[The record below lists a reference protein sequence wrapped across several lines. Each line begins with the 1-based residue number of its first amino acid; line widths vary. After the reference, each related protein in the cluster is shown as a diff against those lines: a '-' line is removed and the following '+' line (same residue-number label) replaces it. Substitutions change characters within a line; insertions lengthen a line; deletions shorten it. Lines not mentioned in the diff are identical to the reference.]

1 MVRARVDPGV
11 LVQSR
16 SKWMV
21 GSVAQSCP
29 TPLTPWTVARQASL
43 SVGFPRQ
50 ENWSGAGAKGSTKDS
65 SFLFHNFNCSV
76 GFILYEHNMRIFLS
90 LIC

>member
-1 MVRARVDPGV
+1 
-11 LVQSR
+11 
-16 SKWMV
+16 MV

-29 TPLTPWTVARQASL
+29 TLVIPWTVAHQASL

-50 ENWSGAGAKGSTKDS
+50 EYWSGAVLQRALLKIAP
-65 SFLFHNFNCSV
+65 FLFHNFNCSI

>member
-43 SVGFPRQ
+43 SVGFGWQ

-65 SFLFHNFNCSV
+65 S
-76 GFILYEHNMRIFLS
+76 IFVS
-90 LIC
+90 QF